1 MNYYFSLREIM
12 PDNAGLVYDELL
24 FFIERNNAGLV

>member
-1 MNYYFSLREIM
+1 MGIMMNYYFSL
-12 PDNAGLVYDELL
+12 AHYDELL